1 MALGGFCYFG
11 SVNRNEIWQYQEG
24 LDTHA
29 SFVAFRYF
37 LGLTPPRELKNVCI
51 GTEFNLNTVRAWSS
65 SCRWFSRAAAWD
77 DYMARIAAEE
87 TESIVRRTAEERAT
101 KALLTLERM
110 HAILDHEVLKLHA
123 QSVGTALP
131 VMNAAQMVKLAESAI
146 KLERLVRGDTTEN
159 VGNTLDL
166 TQLTDEELAA
176 LDALS
181 RKAEVK

>member
-1 MALGGFCYFG
+1 
-11 SVNRNEIWQYQEG
+11 
-24 LDTHA
+24 
-29 SFVAFRYF
+29 
-37 LGLTPPRELKNVCI
+37 
-51 GTEFNLNTVRAWSS
+51 
-65 SCRWFSRAAAWD
+65 
-77 DYMARIAAEE
+77 MARIAAEE